1 MLSKVNTNPRPPVA
15 RAYAYMTGPNSTG
28 YTIEADIMG
37 VERKDKL
44 PDAGVLANRYTLFL
58 DGKTDEKGQ
67 GSLRLISWEA
77 LPRIDEGIPFHWK
90 SGTWYRVKLEVA
102 VGAKG
107 AVVRGKVWERDEKEP
122 AEVD

>member
-1 MLSKVNTNPRPPVA
+1 MA

-37 VERKDKL
+37 MERKDKL

-77 LPRIDEGIPFHWK
+77 LPRIDEAHP
-90 SGTWYRVKLEVA
+90 VPLEVGHLVPGEA
-102 VGAKG
+102 GG
-107 AVVRGKVWERDEKEP
+107 GGRRQGGRGPRARSGSAARRSRP
-122 AEVD
+122 RG